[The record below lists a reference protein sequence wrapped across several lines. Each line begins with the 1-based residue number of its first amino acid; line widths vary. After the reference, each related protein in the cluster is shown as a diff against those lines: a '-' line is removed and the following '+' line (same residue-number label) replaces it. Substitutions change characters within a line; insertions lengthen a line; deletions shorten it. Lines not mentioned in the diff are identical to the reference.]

1 MDPPGDHRE
10 SEAPPKEATVTEAEL
25 RQRKS
30 QKQWT
35 TVEERNSWVN
45 GLRKEMCVRKDHFP
59 ETAEM
64 IQPDGTLNR
73 EYPLSCFLL
82 SNDGQSGNSDWRAKM
97 PVDSN

>member
-10 SEAPPKEATVTEAEL
+10 SEAPKEATATEAEL

-35 TVEERNSWVN
+35 TVQERNSWVN

-59 ETAEM
+59 ETAKM

-73 EYPLSCFLL
+73 EYLSSSHFNDDDCPGIQIGARTLL
-82 SNDGQSGNSDWRAKM
+82 
-97 PVDSN
+97 DSN